1 MYTMRT
7 ITKIKIEDIKP
18 YAENPRNMEL
28 SLPMV
33 KESISNFGFNQP
45 ILLDRE
51 YIIITGH
58 TRYAAA
64 KELGMT
70 ELPCI
75 VCDELTPNQIK
86 AYRIADNR
94 VAEES
99 QWDNELLN
107 LELLDLQKQEFD
119 LESLGFETNELNR
132 IFNQDD
138 PLFVSP
144 EQTGMETNEAN
155 IEDFIPSQVRMIQ
168 LFLNS
173 DSEPKFKAMIE
184 NLPEKYNTNNLTDTV
199 YKAIENE
206 NNRS

>member
-1 MYTMRT
+1 MQE
-7 ITKIKIEDIKP
+7 IEIEKVIP
-18 YAENPRNMEL
+18 YSRNPRKNQHVDKVA
-28 SLPMV
+28 SSI
-33 KESISNFGFNQP
+33 KEFGFQQP
-45 ILLDRE
+45 IVVDNE
-51 YIIITGH
+51 NIIIVGH
-58 TRYAAA
+58 TRYQAA
-64 KELGMT
+64 KKLGM
-70 ELPCI
+70 LKVPVI
-75 VCDELTPNQIK
+75 VANKLSKNQVK

-119 LESLGFETNELNR
+119 LESLGFESNELNR

-144 EQTGMETNEAN
+144 EQTGMETNESN

-184 NLPEKYNTNNLTDTV
+184 NLQEKYNTNNLTDTV

>member
-1 MYTMRT
+1 MQN
-7 ITKIKIEDIKP
+7 IEIEKIIP
-18 YAENPRNMEL
+18 YSRNPRKNQHVDKVA
-28 SLPMV
+28 SSI
-33 KESISNFGFNQP
+33 KEFGFQQP
-45 ILLDRE
+45 IVVDNE
-51 YIIITGH
+51 HIIIVGH
-58 TRYAAA
+58 TRYQAAI
-64 KELGMT
+64 KLGMKKVPVIIANN
-70 ELPCI
+70 LSK
-75 VCDELTPNQIK
+75 NQVK

-107 LELLDLQKQEFD
+107 LELLDLQKQELD

-184 NLPEKYNTNNLTDTV
+184 NLQEKYNTNNLTDTV

>member
-1 MYTMRT
+1 MQE
-7 ITKIKIEDIKP
+7 IEIEKVIP
-18 YAENPRNMEL
+18 YSRNPRKNQHVDKVA
-28 SLPMV
+28 SSI
-33 KESISNFGFNQP
+33 KEFGFQQP
-45 ILLDRE
+45 IVVDNE
-51 YIIITGH
+51 NIIIVGH
-58 TRYAAA
+58 TRYQAA
-64 KELGMT
+64 KKLGM
-70 ELPCI
+70 LKVPVI
-75 VCDELTPNQIK
+75 VADKLSKNQVK

-119 LESLGFETNELNR
+119 LESLGFESNELNR

-184 NLPEKYNTNNLTDTV
+184 NLQEKYNTNNLTDTV

>member
-1 MYTMRT
+1 MQN
-7 ITKIKIEDIKP
+7 IEINKIVP
-18 YAENPRNMEL
+18 YSRNPRKNQHVDKVA
-28 SLPMV
+28 SSI
-33 KESISNFGFNQP
+33 KEFGFQQP
-45 ILLDRE
+45 IVVDKDHV
-51 YIIITGH
+51 IIVGH
-58 TRYAAA
+58 TRYQAAM
-64 KELGMT
+64 KLGMK
-70 ELPCI
+70 EVPVIIANNLS
-75 VCDELTPNQIK
+75 ENQVK

-107 LELLDLQKQEFD
+107 LELLDLQKSEFD
-119 LESLGFETNELNR
+119 LDSLGFEQNELNR

-144 EQTGMETNEAN
+144 EQTGMETNESN

-184 NLPEKYNTNNLTDTV
+184 NLQEKYNTNNLTDTV

>member
-1 MYTMRT
+1 MQN
-7 ITKIKIEDIKP
+7 IEIDKIVP
-18 YAENPRNMEL
+18 YSRNPRKNQHVDKVA
-28 SLPMV
+28 SSI
-33 KESISNFGFNQP
+33 KEFGFQQP
-45 ILLDRE
+45 IVVDNE
-51 YIIITGH
+51 HVIIVGH
-58 TRYAAA
+58 TRYQAAI
-64 KELGMT
+64 KLGMK
-70 ELPCI
+70 EVPVIIANNLSK
-75 VCDELTPNQIK
+75 NQVK

-144 EQTGMETNEAN
+144 EQSGMESNEAN

-173 DSEPKFKAMIE
+173 ESEPKFKAMIE
-184 NLPEKYNTNNLTDTV
+184 NLQERYNTNNLTDTV

>member
-1 MYTMRT
+1 MQN
-7 ITKIKIEDIKP
+7 IEIDKIVP
-18 YAENPRNMEL
+18 YSRNPRKNQHVDKVA
-28 SLPMV
+28 SSI
-33 KESISNFGFNQP
+33 KEFGFQQP
-45 ILLDRE
+45 IVVDNE
-51 YIIITGH
+51 HVIIVGH
-58 TRYAAA
+58 TRYQAAI
-64 KELGMT
+64 KLGMK
-70 ELPCI
+70 EVPVIIANNLSK
-75 VCDELTPNQIK
+75 NQVK

-144 EQTGMETNEAN
+144 EQSGMESNEAN

-173 DSEPKFKAMIE
+173 ESEPKFKAMIE
-184 NLPEKYNTNNLTDTV
+184 NLQEKYNTNNLTDTV

>member
-1 MYTMRT
+1 MQN
-7 ITKIKIEDIKP
+7 IEIEKIIP
-18 YAENPRNMEL
+18 YSRNPRKNQHVDKVA
-28 SLPMV
+28 SSI
-33 KESISNFGFNQP
+33 KEFGFQQP
-45 ILLDRE
+45 IVVDNE
-51 YIIITGH
+51 HIIIVGH
-58 TRYAAA
+58 TRYQAAI
-64 KELGMT
+64 KLGMKKVPVIIANN
-70 ELPCI
+70 LSK
-75 VCDELTPNQIK
+75 NQVK
-86 AYRIADNR
+86 ASRIADNR

-184 NLPEKYNTNNLTDTV
+184 NLQEKYNTNNLTDTV